1 MSPPTWLY
9 WPAAAGG
16 TPWTPDD
23 LSATP
28 SWWFDADAI
37 TGKSNND
44 QLDTWTNLGSLANA
58 TRDAANS
65 VADYPRYRTNQ
76 LNGLPGVEWN
86 DRSAGRGTRMTAGTM
101 GQLSTT
107 IRQASLTVAAV
118 WKTSSVAAGAA
129 QIITA
134 SGYYEVAVNR
144 TTARTNIA
152 IWNSTF
158 AATTAS
164 SPTIGTTTG
173 YMTVG
178 VWDRAAETRTIFVNG
193 NQEAQSSSL
202 GANTYTAATEVHLG
216 NNAYSNPSVGQMF
229 SGTMHEILILTDNAS
244 TSDREKVEG
253 YLAHKWGLE
262 GDLPSGHPYKSA
274 PPTV

>member
-1 MSPPTWLY
+1 VSPKWLY

-28 SWWFDADAI
+28 SWWFDAHAI
-37 TGKSNND
+37 TGLSNND
-44 QLDTWTNLGSLANA
+44 QLDTWDNLGSLADA
-58 TRDAANS
+58 TRDATNS
-65 VADYPRYRTNQ
+65 VAGYPRYRTGQ

-86 DRSAGRGTRMTAGTM
+86 ERSAGKGTRMTAGNM

-107 IRQASLTVAAV
+107 IRKADLTVAAV

-129 QIITA
+129 QIANA

-144 TTARTNIA
+144 TTARANIA
-152 IWNSTF
+152 FWNGAF
-158 AATTAS
+158 GATTAS
-164 SPTIGTTTG
+164 TPTITTTTG
-173 YMTVG
+173 FLTVG
-178 VWDRAAETRTIFVNG
+178 VWDRVAETRTIYVNG
-193 NQEAQSSSL
+193 NQEAQSASL
-202 GANTYTAATEVHLG
+202 GATTYTASTEAHLG
-216 NNAYSNPSVGQMF
+216 NNAYGAPANGQMF
-229 SGTMHEILILTDNAS
+229 SGTIHELLILTDNAS

-262 GDLPSGHPYKSA
+262 GDLPIGHPYRNAA
-274 PPTV
+274 P